1 MLRGIKIPPTRSLV
15 VRESSIKRVHPKD
28 GSRRGRT
35 GRNLHEMIAL
45 SGTVSPLCAFHLRG
59 GTPMKVFDHRPAEVR
74 HVDSYPKPVRNNAPA
89 WIAGVIVG
97 AIIGIF
103 AYESSHGTRAGIDTA
118 PTRDVTQAPA
128 PPASH
133 PAKP

>member
-1 MLRGIKIPPTRSLV
+1 
-15 VRESSIKRVHPKD
+15 
-28 GSRRGRT
+28 
-35 GRNLHEMIAL
+35 
-45 SGTVSPLCAFHLRG
+45 
-59 GTPMKVFDHRPAEVR
+59 MKVFDHRPAEVR
-74 HVDSYPKPVRNNAPA
+74 HVHGYPKPVRNNAPA

-128 PPASH
+128 PPTSH

>member
-1 MLRGIKIPPTRSLV
+1 
-15 VRESSIKRVHPKD
+15 
-28 GSRRGRT
+28 
-35 GRNLHEMIAL
+35 
-45 SGTVSPLCAFHLRG
+45 
-59 GTPMKVFDHRPAEVR
+59 MKVFDHRPAEVR

-133 PAKP
+133 AAKP